1 MSNIDVQEIRERVQ
15 TLIVEI
21 RQIHEQYKIEVPK
34 KRRPW
39 PKSIQD
45 RILELWR
52 LGVSSHQIALETG
65 LPAQTLYSWQQRI
78 KKSEPG
84 FLQITSKSIKKRH
97 RRSNFDL
104 QLSQLEVKDKAT
116 TVTVITSDGLRVEG
130 VPIESAADLIR
141 RIGKL

>member
-1 MSNIDVQEIRERVQ
+1 MSNIEVQEVHNRVQ
-15 TLIVEI
+15 VLIAEI

-39 PKSIQD
+39 PKSILD

-52 LGVSSHQIALETG
+52 LGVSSHQISLETG
-65 LPAQTLYSWQQRI
+65 LPAQTMYSWKQRL
-78 KKSEPG
+78 KKTEPG
-84 FLQITSKSIKKRH
+84 FLQITPKPVQKRH

-104 QLSQLEVKDKAT
+104 QLSQLEAKDKAT

-130 VPIESAADLIR
+130 VPIESAADLVR

>member
-1 MSNIDVQEIRERVQ
+1 MSNIDVQEVRDRVQ
-15 TLIVEI
+15 VLVNEI

-39 PKSIQD
+39 PKSIQE

-52 LGVSSHQIALETG
+52 LGMSSHQIALETG
-65 LPAQTLYSWQQRI
+65 LPAQTLYSWKQRV

-84 FLQITSKSIKKRH
+84 FLQLPTVPKQRR

-104 QLSQLEVKDKAT
+104 QPSPLEVSAIAT
-116 TVTVITSDGLRVEG
+116 TVTVVTSDGIRIEG
-130 VPIESAADLIR
+130 VPVAEVAALVR
-141 RIGKL
+141 RIGSKA